1 MMELAEP
8 GARRGRE
15 RGLETR
21 IVGVAL
27 LSTITALF
35 AAFTVYQWRN
45 WNADRHALADE
56 ALVLA
61 NSVARAAH
69 AQVNGSQLS
78 ANDTVRELVGGSHLK
93 VAATYAPVGGGQMHF
108 GQAGAAIEAPAVQ
121 PVSRPEV
128 RYRGLDLEVTAPYR
142 VDGRQVGTIALVVEG
157 RELLDARLLNILIA
171 LVLSAL
177 AVFGAGLVARRLTR
191 RALEPLRDLADAMDA
206 ATTSRDFSVRLP
218 VARSDEVGRLT
229 ERFNRLLAALEN
241 SDLDLK
247 GAMREVTAA
256 RDAAEGANRLKQRF
270 LTNMSHEL
278 RTPLNGVLGMSQA
291 LLREPMIPIQRERV
305 ELIEKS
311 GNALLTLLNEILDL
325 ADFDKGNVQLAH
337 KAFDLEATIAGA
349 CETATLMAE
358 DKGLAL
364 EIEISAEAAGTWL
377 GDARRIHQMLYN
389 LISNGLKFT
398 ASGRVQV
405 KAAARGDTLLLSVT
419 DTGIG
424 IDAEVLPRLF
434 EPFTQADDT
443 LTRAFGGAGV
453 GLTVCRSLADL
464 MGGRIEVESL
474 VGQGSVFSVALPLKR
489 GKVAR
494 PAAPGAEQLGALRVL
509 VAEDNE
515 ANQVV
520 VRTVLNA
527 LGIEPVI
534 VADGQ
539 AVVET
544 WGQASWDLVLMDIQ
558 MPLRNGVEATR
569 EIRRIEAER
578 GLTPTRIVALTANA
592 LPHQIASYTAVG
604 MDGLVS
610 KPIMIAD
617 LHAVL
622 LGEQAA

>member
-1 MMELAEP
+1 MDLLKP
-8 GARRGRE
+8 GARDE
-15 RGLETR
+15 RGLETQ

-27 LSTITALF
+27 LSTIAALL
-35 AAFTVYQWRN
+35 AAFSVYQWRN
-45 WNADRHALADE
+45 WSADRSALADE
-56 ALVLA
+56 ALMLA
-61 NSVARAAH
+61 HSVAKAAH
-69 AQVNGSQLS
+69 AQAKGAQLTGDD
-78 ANDTVRELVGGSHLK
+78 AVRELVSASQLK
-93 VAATYAPVGGGQMHF
+93 IAATYAPIGGQEMHF
-108 GQAGAAIEAPAVQ
+108 DLAGAAIPSPTVT

-128 RYRGLDLEVTAPYR
+128 RYRGLDLEVRAPYR
-142 VDGRQVGTIALVVEG
+142 VQGRQVGTVALVVEG
-157 RELLDARLLNILIA
+157 RQLLDSRIVNIAIA

-177 AVFGAGLVARRLTR
+177 AVCGAGLVARRLTR
-191 RALEPLRDLADAMDA
+191 RALEPLRNLADAMDA
-206 ATTSRDFSVRLP
+206 AGTSRDFSLRVP

-229 ERFNRLLAALEN
+229 ERFNRLLATLEDY
-241 SDLDLK
+241 DLNLQD
-247 GAMREVTAA
+247 AMREVTAA
-256 RDAAEGANRLKQRF
+256 RDAAEGANRLKERF

-311 GNALLTLLNEILDL
+311 GNALLTLVNEILDL
-325 ADFDKGNVQLAH
+325 SDLDRGNVQLVR

-364 EIEISAEAAGTWL
+364 EIEISPEAAGSWL
-377 GDARRIHQMLYN
+377 GDPRRIHQLLYN
-389 LISNGLKFT
+389 LVSNGLKFT
-398 ASGRVQV
+398 ASGRVEV
-405 KAAARGDTLLLSVT
+405 KADAQGDQLLLSVS

-424 IDAEVLPRLF
+424 IDADILPRLF

-453 GLTVCRSLADL
+453 GLTVCRRLVEL
-464 MGGRIEVESL
+464 MGGRLGVESV
-474 VGQGSVFSVALPLKR
+474 VGQGSVFSVSLPLKR
-489 GKVAR
+489 VR
-494 PAAPGAEQLGALRVL
+494 TEQRETPGAAQLEALRVL

-515 ANQVV
+515 ANQLV

-527 LGIEPVI
+527 LGIDPVI
-534 VADGQ
+534 VADGD
-539 AVVET
+539 AVVDM
-544 WGQASWDLVLMDIQ
+544 WGRAAWDLILMDIQ

-569 EIRRIEAER
+569 EIRRLEAER
-578 GLTPTRIVALTANA
+578 GLAPTRIVALPANA
-592 LPHQIASYTAVG
+592 LPHQMEAYAAVG

-622 LGEQAA
+622 IGERAA

>member
-1 MMELAEP
+1 MELAGP
-8 GARRGRE
+8 GVPLGRQ
-15 RGLETR
+15 RGLESR

-27 LSTITALF
+27 LSTIAALF
-35 AAFTVYQWRN
+35 AAFSVYQWRN
-45 WNADRHALADE
+45 WDLDRHALADE

-61 NSVARAAH
+61 NAVAKAAH
-69 AQVNGSQLS
+69 AKANGAPLS
-78 ANDTVRELVGGSHLK
+78 VDDAVRELVGASQLTI
-93 VAATYAPVGGGQMHF
+93 AATYAPVGGQEMRF
-108 GQAGAAIEAPAVQ
+108 GQAGAAIDAPTVH
-121 PVSRPEV
+121 PVSSPEV

-142 VDGRQVGTIALVVEG
+142 VEGRQVGTIALVVEG
-157 RELLDARLLNILIA
+157 QELLDSRLLNILIA

-177 AVFGAGLVARRLTR
+177 AVFGAGLMARRLTR
-191 RALEPLRDLADAMDA
+191 RALEPLRNLADAMDA

-218 VARSDEVGRLT
+218 VARLDEVGQLT
-229 ERFNRLLAALEN
+229 QRFNLLLATLE
-241 SDLDLK
+241 SADLDLK
-247 GAMREVTAA
+247 GAMTEVTAA

-291 LLREPMIPIQRERV
+291 LLREPMIPVQRERV

-325 ADFDKGNVQLAH
+325 SDFDKGNIQLAH
-337 KAFDLEATIAGA
+337 KAFELEATIAGA

-358 DKGLAL
+358 NKGLSL
-364 EIEISAEAAGTWL
+364 QIEIAAEAAGTWM
-377 GDARRIHQMLYN
+377 GDPRRIHQLLYN

-398 ASGRVQV
+398 ASGHVEV
-405 KAAARGDTLLLSVT
+405 KATAQGDALLLSVT

-424 IDAEVLPRLF
+424 IDAKVLPRLF

-453 GLTVCRSLADL
+453 GLTVCRSLVDL
-464 MGGRIEVESL
+464 MGGRIDVESV
-474 VGQGSVFSVALPLKR
+474 VGQGSVFAITLPLKR
-489 GKVAR
+489 GKVAG
-494 PAAPGAEQLGALRVL
+494 PAALGIERLDALRVL

-539 AVVET
+539 AAVDM
-544 WGQASWDLVLMDIQ
+544 WSQAHWDLVLMDIQ

-569 EIRRIEAER
+569 EIRRLEAER

-610 KPIMIAD
+610 KPIMIAE

-622 LGEQAA
+622 IGDQAA

>member
-1 MMELAEP
+1 MKLTGLGVP
-8 GARRGRE
+8 LGRQ
-15 RGLETR
+15 RGLESR

-27 LSTITALF
+27 LSTIAALF

-45 WNADRHALADE
+45 WDLDRHALADE

-61 NSVARAAH
+61 NAVAKAAH
-69 AQVNGSQLS
+69 AQANGAPLS
-78 ANDTVRELVGGSHLK
+78 GDDAVGELVGASQLK
-93 VAATYAPVGGGQMHF
+93 IAATYAPVGGQEMHF
-108 GQAGAAIEAPAVQ
+108 GQSGAAIDAPKVR
-121 PVSRPEV
+121 PVARPEV
-128 RYRGLDLEVTAPYR
+128 RYRGLDLVVAVPYR
-142 VDGRQVGTIALVVEG
+142 VDGRQVGTVAMVVEG
-157 RELLDARLLNILIA
+157 RQLLDARLLNILIA

-177 AVFGAGLVARRLTR
+177 AVFGAGLMARRLTR
-191 RALEPLRDLADAMDA
+191 RALEPLRNLADAMGA
-206 ATTSRDFSVRLP
+206 AATSRDFSVRLP
-218 VARSDEVGRLT
+218 VARSDEIGQLT
-229 ERFNRLLAALEN
+229 ERFNLLLATLE
-241 SDLDLK
+241 SADLDLSR
-247 GAMREVTAA
+247 AMAEVTAA

-291 LLREPMIPIQRERV
+291 LLREPMIPVQRERV
-305 ELIEKS
+305 KLIEKS

-325 ADFDKGNVQLAH
+325 SDFEKGNIQLAH
-337 KAFDLEATIAGA
+337 KPFELKAPIAGA

-364 EIEISAEAAGTWL
+364 EIEISEAAAGTWM
-377 GDARRIHQMLYN
+377 GDPRRIHQLLYN
-389 LISNGLKFT
+389 LVSNGLKFT
-398 ASGRVQV
+398 ASGRVEV
-405 KAAARGDTLLLSVT
+405 KAWARGDELLLSVS

-424 IDAEVLPRLF
+424 IDAAILPRLF

-453 GLTVCRSLADL
+453 GLSVCRSLVDL
-464 MGGRIEVESL
+464 MGGRIDVESE
-474 VGQGSVFSVALPLKR
+474 VGRGSTFLVALPLKR
-489 GKVAR
+489 AKVAR
-494 PAAPGAEQLGALRVL
+494 PATPGTERLDALRVL

-527 LGIEPVI
+527 LGIEPII

-544 WGQASWDLVLMDIQ
+544 WSQATWDLVLMDIQ
-558 MPLRNGVEATR
+558 MPRRNGVEATR
-569 EIRRIEAER
+569 EIRRLEVAR

-592 LPHQIASYTAVG
+592 MPHQIESYTAAG

-617 LHAVL
+617 LHAAL
-622 LGEQAA
+622 IGDRAA

>member
-1 MMELAEP
+1 MTEIAGP
-8 GARRGRE
+8 GARPGRE

-27 LSTITALF
+27 LSTVAALF

-61 NSVARAAH
+61 NSVAKAAH
-69 AQVNGSQLS
+69 AQIDGSPVS
-78 ANDTVRELVGGSHLK
+78 GEDTVRELIGASHLK
-93 VAATYAPVGGGQMHF
+93 SVAIYAPIQGQELHF
-108 GQAGAAIEAPAVQ
+108 GQAWATMIGPTVQ
-121 PVSRPEV
+121 QVSRPES
-128 RYRGLDLEVTAPYR
+128 RYRGLDLEVTAPYSVQGRR
-142 VDGRQVGTIALVVEG
+142 VGTVVLVIDGRQ
-157 RELLDARLLNILIA
+157 LLDARLLNIFIA

-177 AVFGAGLVARRLTR
+177 AVGGAGLVARRLTR
-191 RALEPLRDLADAMDA
+191 RALAPLRDLADAMDA

-247 GAMREVTAA
+247 GAMTQVTAA

-291 LLREPMIPIQRERV
+291 LLREPMIQAQRERV

-311 GNALLTLLNEILDL
+311 GNALLTLVNEILDL
-325 ADFDKGNVQLAH
+325 SDLDQGNVQLAH
-337 KAFDLEATIAGA
+337 KAFDLETIIAGA
-349 CETATLMAE
+349 CETASLMAE
-358 DKGLAL
+358 DKGVALA
-364 EIEISAEAAGTWL
+364 IDIAPDAAGSWL
-377 GDARRIHQMLYN
+377 GDPRRIHQLLYN

-398 ASGRVQV
+398 ASGQVEV
-405 KAAARGDTLLLSVT
+405 KAVAQCDDLLLSVS

-424 IDAEVLPRLF
+424 IDAKVLPLLF
-434 EPFTQADDT
+434 ESFTQADDT

-453 GLTVCRSLADL
+453 GLAVSRSLVDL
-464 MGGRIEVESL
+464 MGGRIAVESV
-474 VGQGSVFSVALPLKR
+474 VGQGSVFSISLPLKR
-489 GKVAR
+489 DR
-494 PAAPGAEQLGALRVL
+494 IDRRTAAGVDRTDALRVL

-527 LGIEPVI
+527 LGIEQI
-534 VADGQ
+534 TADGE
-539 AVVET
+539 AVVFH
-544 WGQASWDLVLMDIQ
+544 DY
-558 MPLRNGVEATR
+558 
-569 EIRRIEAER
+569 R
-578 GLTPTRIVALTANA
+578 GNSTLC
-592 LPHQIASYTAVG
+592 
-604 MDGLVS
+604 
-610 KPIMIAD
+610 
-617 LHAVL
+617 
-622 LGEQAA
+622 